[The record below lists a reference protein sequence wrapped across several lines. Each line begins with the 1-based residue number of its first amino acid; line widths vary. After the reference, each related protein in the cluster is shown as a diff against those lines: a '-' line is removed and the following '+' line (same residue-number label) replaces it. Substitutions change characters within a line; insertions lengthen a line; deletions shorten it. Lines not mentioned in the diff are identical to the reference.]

1 MQSINYDEKCTVCI
15 IIIIFIVD
23 PKARLRCSNKIDSL
37 RNSGTFFNL
46 PNMFRRYICLLS
58 TTKSEITVEFKEHA
72 MLQSSNFSDLLSFA
86 MLLK

>member
-23 PKARLRCSNKIDSL
+23 PKGLRCSNKIDSL
-37 RNSGTFFNL
+37 RNSRTFFNL

-58 TTKSEITVEFKEHA
+58 TTKSEITVEFKERA
-72 MLQSSNFSDLLSFA
+72 MLQSSNFSDLLIFA

>member
-1 MQSINYDEKCTVCI
+1 MQSINYDEKCTICI

-23 PKARLRCSNKIDSL
+23 PKGLSCSNKMDSL
-37 RNSGTFFNL
+37 RNSRTFFNL

-58 TTKSEITVEFKEHA
+58 TTKSEMTVEFKERA

>member
-23 PKARLRCSNKIDSL
+23 PKDLRCSNKIDSL
-37 RNSGTFFNL
+37 RNSRTFLNL

-58 TTKSEITVEFKEHA
+58 TTKSEITVEFKERA

>member
-1 MQSINYDEKCTVCI
+1 MQSINYDEKCTVFI

-23 PKARLRCSNKIDSL
+23 PKGLHCGNKIDSL
-37 RNSGTFFNL
+37 RNSRTFFNL

-58 TTKSEITVEFKEHA
+58 TTKSEITVEFKERA

>member
-23 PKARLRCSNKIDSL
+23 PKGLGCSNKIDSL
-37 RNSGTFFNL
+37 RNSRTFFNL

-58 TTKSEITVEFKEHA
+58 TTKSEITVEFKERA

>member
-23 PKARLRCSNKIDSL
+23 LKGLCCSNKIDSL
-37 RNSGTFFNL
+37 RNSRTFFNL

-58 TTKSEITVEFKEHA
+58 TTKSEITVEFKERV